1 MANPNPS
8 LEDSLNSA
16 WENTSRSCAECYEQC
31 EEKIRQAPI
40 ASVLFATAA
49 GYLLNFLPIYGLF
62 AGLVRVV
69 LVLLK
74 PAIFIFGAVKIVE
87 YVRSQAAAAGPVF
100 RDDAERDPVI
110 DSPVGPN
117 S

>member
-1 MANPNPS
+1 MATPS
-8 LEDSLNSA
+8 LEDSLNDV
-16 WENTSRSCAECYEQC
+16 WKNTGRSCAERYEQC
-31 EEKIRQAPI
+31 EEKIREAPI

-49 GYLLNFLPIYGLF
+49 GYLLNFLPICGLL
-62 AGLVRVV
+62 AGLVRLI

-74 PAIFIFGAVKIVE
+74 PAIFIFGAIKIVE
-87 YVRSQAAAAGPVF
+87 YARSQAAAAGPSF